1 MADPLDGASAS
12 RSFLPAA
19 MAPARPRTDT
29 LLLVS
34 LLIAAGAAT
43 LGCKGPA
50 MGWPD
55 GPVESADRLAAY
67 KREHYRE
74 IGDEPVEELPLP
86 AVVAAAARERLV
98 FLGDHHLDY
107 TLHDLHLRLLHAL
120 HQRGTRIALAVE
132 CYGTEDQAS
141 VDAFLR
147 RELDMPSLRQLLR
160 ERWNQSWLD
169 GTAVDSRYYRDL
181 LRFARDAELPVT
193 ALEPTPRLALD
204 QRDPTM
210 AVNLQSAL
218 AAWPDRTLVVVVGH
232 AHLLGPGHLRD
243 RIARPSLVVA
253 ARPSDELA
261 HRMAFQPTHEDF
273 IRTETGIVVP
283 TRWTP

>member
-1 MADPLDGASAS
+1 
-12 RSFLPAA
+12 
-19 MAPARPRTDT
+19 
-29 LLLVS
+29 
-34 LLIAAGAAT
+34 
-43 LGCKGPA
+43 

-67 KREHYRE
+67 KEEHYLE
-74 IGDEPVEELPLP
+74 IGAEPAEALPFA
-86 AVVAAAARERLV
+86 AVVAEAARERLV

-107 TLHDLHLRLLHAL
+107 ALHDLHLRLLQAL
-120 HQRGTRIALAVE
+120 HQRGARVALALE
-132 CYGTEDQAS
+132 CYGTEDQAA

-147 RELDMPSLRQLLR
+147 REIDMPTLREVLR
-160 ERWNQSWLD
+160 ERWHQSWLD

-181 LRFARDAELPVT
+181 LRFARDVELPVT
-193 ALEPTPRLALD
+193 ALEPTPRLALA

-210 AVNLQSAL
+210 AANLQSAL

-243 RIARPSLVVA
+243 RIERPSMVVA

-261 HRMAFQPTHEDF
+261 HRMAFQPAQEEF
-273 IRTETGIVVP
+273 VRTDTGIVVP